1 LKGFAFLITI
11 LYLLALSGAG
21 LWFTREGQKEKK
33 P

>member
-21 LWFTREGQKEKK
+21 LWFTREGQKKEK